1 MARSKFLVFRVSGAS
16 VDFKADKYRYLIC
29 YARTHME
36 QALLIAVLIISI
48 VIHEVA
54 HGHAANWLGDPTA
67 RLQGRLSMNPI
78 VHIDLL
84 GSIIIPALMIM
95 GNTGFLFGWAKPVPY
110 NPYNLRNQKWGEA
123 IVAAAGPAVN
133 LLIALIFALVLRAA
147 DPLALS
153 LPMISIIEYIVY
165 INLLLMCFN
174 LLPLPPLDGS
184 KILKALL
191 PFKAAR
197 SYQQFLYTVESYGL
211 FAAFATLFIFM
222 YVLAAP
228 FSVFMSHFFTLLT
241 GRVF

>member
-1 MARSKFLVFRVSGAS
+1 MARSKFLIFRVSGAS

-48 VIHEVA
+48 VI
-54 HGHAANWLGDPTA
+54 
-67 RLQGRLSMNPI
+67 
-78 VHIDLL
+78 
-84 GSIIIPALMIM
+84 PALMMM
-95 GNTGFLFGWAKPVPY
+95 GNSGFLFGWAKPVPY